1 MANGV
6 NRRNGN
12 GDWEGEWTPD
22 GGDWWDGRTTDP
34 NNIPPDVDTQTLESL
49 LPEAEL
55 QNSGLGYDPNSPDL
69 SGADEAALN
78 AYYGGRAGTQAA
90 FPDDAVF
97 VEGGDPP
104 PPPGLGVST
113 DPWTTAGEGFQ
124 TWLGQGGPETRAWSP
139 ETEALLGGDYGARGW
154 NPETREWE
162 ERAYDPWTRQADP
175 EGVAGAQA
183 AAGWDRGALAAGTG
197 AYAPGGEFFDAGQE
211 RRGLMDQLFKEYQ
224 GSPFG
229 QEGALSAFEQDYNR
243 RFGPYVAS
251 QAEER
256 QKYAD
261 IVAQGGTP
269 VVDPVTGLV
278 QPWTPPD
285 SPPPPDGPPPP
296 PTDGPPPPP
305 PDGPP
310 PPPPPDGP
318 PPPPPPIGPGTTGTG
333 AGVQP
338 PSVGDQP
345 LTTEQIQTLLDE
357 LLKRTNVL
365 PGQTPAWEQVSGVP
379 VGVDP
384 LSRLANVNLA
394 TLLQTGGVAPT
405 PMAGQTEATL
415 SDVLR
420 RRGVAADRTG
430 LGGQVETELE
440 KLLTSGGA
448 APTDRSR
455 EAMELEA
462 ARSPLD
468 RLRQAQLAQG
478 SAAMAQRGILGMG
491 PEAAYRERLESR
503 LAPAYAEAGQQL
515 ELAKLDRQDQRYQQA
530 IQSGQAMS
538 TQEAALQEQRLG
550 TAMQLATGMSAEQSR
565 NVLNTV
571 STLGERQQMLNDM
584 ALGSLDRNIEW
595 NKFLAEFGLDRYR
608 VANDIQQGR
617 IDAILPI
624 LQTYLKGAEQA
635 AAGYIA

>member
-1 MANGV
+1 
-6 NRRNGN
+6 
-12 GDWEGEWTPD
+12 
-22 GGDWWDGRTTDP
+22 
-34 NNIPPDVDTQTLESL
+34 
-49 LPEAEL
+49 
-55 QNSGLGYDPNSPDL
+55 
-69 SGADEAALN
+69 
-78 AYYGGRAGTQAA
+78 
-90 FPDDAVF
+90 
-97 VEGGDPP
+97 
-104 PPPGLGVST
+104 
-113 DPWTTAGEGFQ
+113 
-124 TWLGQGGPETRAWSP
+124 
-139 ETEALLGGDYGARGW
+139 
-154 NPETREWE
+154 
-162 ERAYDPWTRQADP
+162 
-175 EGVAGAQA
+175 
-183 AAGWDRGALAAGTG
+183 
-197 AYAPGGEFFDAGQE
+197 
-211 RRGLMDQLFKEYQ
+211 
-224 GSPFG
+224 
-229 QEGALSAFEQDYNR
+229 
-243 RFGPYVAS
+243 
-251 QAEER
+251 
-256 QKYAD
+256 
-261 IVAQGGTP
+261 
-269 VVDPVTGLV
+269 
-278 QPWTPPD
+278 
-285 SPPPPDGPPPP
+285 
-296 PTDGPPPPP
+296 
-305 PDGPP
+305 
-310 PPPPPDGP
+310 
-318 PPPPPPIGPGTTGTG
+318 
-333 AGVQP
+333 
-338 PSVGDQP
+338 
-345 LTTEQIQTLLDE
+345 
-357 LLKRTNVL
+357 
-365 PGQTPAWEQVSGVP
+365 
-379 VGVDP
+379 
-384 LSRLANVNLA
+384 
-394 TLLQTGGVAPT
+394 
-405 PMAGQTEATL
+405 MAGQTEATL

-420 RRGVAADRTG
+420 RRGAAADRTG

-440 KLLTSGGA
+440 NLLTSGGA

-595 NKFLAEFGLDRYR
+595 NSFLAEFGLDRYR